1 MAVDSASQWYKG
13 SKPHEDL
20 FAYVKELENKQPTVS
35 TDNLRHMRLYGN
47 AEFANYAGF
56 TAARQESSSNIQNKV
71 TFNVVQS
78 MVDTAHSK
86 ITKNKPRP
94 YFLTDG
100 GDWSLKRRAQ
110 KLTQFIDGAF
120 YHTNFYSKLSKGFKH
135 ACIFGTA
142 AIKFYARDNDL
153 CVENVFIDELV
164 VDQNDAI
171 YGSPRQMHQ
180 KKYVNRE
187 VLAAAFPG
195 YKADIEFA
203 VASLSELGKDIEQ
216 QSNMVL
222 VIESWKL
229 PSKKNAKD
237 GKHVICVNN
246 KTLFSEAWDKDYFP
260 FIFPKW
266 NDRPLGFFGQGIAE
280 QLTGIQLEM
289 NKILRTIQISMH
301 LVSVPKIFI
310 EASSKIITSHLNN
323 KIGGIIKYAG
333 TPPVEGKLGTVPAE
347 LFSHLDRLYQ
357 RAYSIIGISQMAA
370 QAQKPQGLNS
380 GKALRTFND
389 IESERFTSVGR
400 MYEDCSLQAAKILID
415 LVKEIAEET
424 GNFSVKA
431 PGSQFL
437 SKIDWSE
444 VEMDETDYIMQCFPV
459 SALSNDPAS
468 RMQEVQELV
477 QSGFIDKTI
486 ATKLLDY
493 PDLRAYYD
501 SANAAVDDIERQ
513 IELIIDKQD
522 YQSPEP
528 YQNLIYGIPAFQS
541 AYLMYK
547 AQGAP
552 EEVLDLLRR
561 WMEEAQDLMQKAS
574 QPQVDEMQAQAAAE
588 AAGAAPTAAP
598 EAPPTSDLIPN
609 APVA

>member
-1 MAVDSASQWYKG
+1 MSDSALYWYKKN
-13 SKPHEDL
+13 KPHEDL
-20 FAYVKELENKQPTVS
+20 FSYIKQLQDKQNHIS
-35 TDNLRHMRLYGN
+35 TDNLRNMRLYGN
-47 AEFANYAGF
+47 SEFAAYSGF
-56 TAARQESSSNIQNKV
+56 GAVARQESSTNVQNRV

-100 GDWSLKRRAQ
+100 GDWTLKRRAQ
-110 KLTQFIDGAF
+110 KLTQFVDGAF
-120 YHTNFYSKLSKGFKH
+120 YHTDFYNKLSLAAKH
-135 ACIFGTA
+135 AFVLGTGA
-142 AIKFYARDNDL
+142 LKFFIKDNDL
-153 CVENVFIDELV
+153 CVENVFIDELI
-164 VDQNDAI
+164 VDENDAI
-171 YGSPRQMHQ
+171 YGKPRQIHQ

-187 VLAAAFPG
+187 VLSAMFPSHKG
-195 YKADIEFA
+195 DIECA
-203 VASLSELGKDIEQ
+203 VGNLSELGRDIEH

-222 VIESWKL
+222 VVESWKL
-229 PSKKNAKD
+229 PSSKKAKD
-237 GKHVICVNN
+237 GKHVICINN
-246 KTLFSEAWDKDYFP
+246 KTLFQEDWEYDYFP
-260 FIFPKW
+260 FVFPKW
-266 NDRPLGFFGQGIAE
+266 NDRLLGFFGQGIAE

-301 LVSVPKIFI
+301 LVSVPKIFV

-333 TPPVEGKLGTVPAE
+333 TPPQEGKMGTVPAE
-347 LFSHLDRLYQ
+347 LFNHLDRLYQ
-357 RAYSIIGISQMAA
+357 KAYSIIGISQMAA

-400 MYEDCSLQAAKILID
+400 MYESCALQGAKILID
-415 LVKEIAEET
+415 LVKQIAKDT
-424 GNFSVKA
+424 GNYSVKA

-486 ATKLLDY
+486 GTKLLDY
-493 PDLRAYYD
+493 PDLRAYYN

-513 IELIIDKQD
+513 IELIVDKQD

-528 YQNLIYGIPAFQS
+528 YQNLVYGIPAFQS

-552 EEVLDLLRR
+552 EEVLDLFRR
-561 WMEEAQDLMQKAS
+561 WLDEANDLLQKAS
-574 QPQVDEMQAQAAAE
+574 EPSPEMMDAAA
-588 AAGAAPTAAP
+588 ATPTAAP
-598 EAPPTSDLIPN
+598 EAPPVSDLIPN
-609 APVA
+609 APAAS

>member
-1 MAVDSASQWYKG
+1 MQDSALYWYKKN
-13 SKPHEDL
+13 KPHEDL
-20 FAYVKELENKQPTVS
+20 FSYIKQLQDKQNHIS
-35 TDNLRHMRLYGN
+35 TDNLRNMRLYGN
-47 AEFANYAGF
+47 SEFAAYSGF
-56 TAARQESSSNIQNKV
+56 GAAARQESSSNIQNKV

-100 GDWSLKRRAQ
+100 GDWTLKRRAQ
-110 KLTQFIDGAF
+110 KLTQFVDGAF
-120 YHTNFYSKLSKGFKH
+120 YHTDFYNKLSLATKH
-135 ACIFGTA
+135 AFVLGTGA
-142 AIKFYARDNDL
+142 LKFFIKDNDL
-153 CVENVFIDELV
+153 CVENVFIDELI
-164 VDQNDAI
+164 VDENDAI
-171 YGSPRQMHQ
+171 YGKPRQIHQ

-187 VLAAAFPG
+187 VLSAMFPSHKG
-195 YKADIEFA
+195 DIECA
-203 VASLSELGKDIEQ
+203 VGNLSELGRDIEH

-222 VIESWKL
+222 VVESWKL
-229 PSKKNAKD
+229 PSSKKAKD
-237 GKHVICVNN
+237 GKHVICINN
-246 KTLFSEAWDKDYFP
+246 KTLFQEDWEYDYFP
-260 FIFPKW
+260 FVFPKW
-266 NDRPLGFFGQGIAE
+266 NDRLLGFFGQGIAE

-301 LVSVPKIFI
+301 LVSVPKIFV

-333 TPPVEGKLGTVPAE
+333 TPPQEGKLGTVPAE
-347 LFSHLDRLYQ
+347 LFNHLDRLYQ
-357 RAYSIIGISQMAA
+357 KAYSIIGISQMAA

-400 MYEDCSLQAAKILID
+400 MYESCALQGAKILID
-415 LVKEIAEET
+415 LVKQIAKDT
-424 GNFSVKA
+424 GNYSVKA

-486 ATKLLDY
+486 GTKLLDY
-493 PDLRAYYD
+493 PDLRAYYN

-513 IELIIDKQD
+513 IELIVDKQD

-528 YQNLIYGIPAFQS
+528 YQNLVYGIPAFQS

-552 EEVLDLLRR
+552 EEVLDLFRR
-561 WMEEAQDLMQKAS
+561 WLDESNDLLQKAS
-574 QPQVDEMQAQAAAE
+574 EPSPEMMDAAA
-588 AAGAAPTAAP
+588 AAPTGVAAAP
-598 EAPPTSDLIPN
+598 PVSDLIPS
-609 APVA
+609 APAAG